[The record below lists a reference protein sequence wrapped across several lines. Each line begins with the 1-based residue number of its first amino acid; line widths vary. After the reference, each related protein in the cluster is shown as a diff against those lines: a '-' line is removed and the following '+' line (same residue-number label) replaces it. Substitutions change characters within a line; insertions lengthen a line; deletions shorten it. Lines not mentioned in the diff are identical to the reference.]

1 MRSGQEGRERERGRK
16 RERESEREKVRERE
30 RERRAYQLI
39 SRPDCLCFLGEGLL
53 ARYGGKSLGAS
64 IGYIAFNVGIGSL
77 FGGVKVLFFIIMLKT
92 YAGNFKKAI
101 SVVLTAYGLAAF
113 FGPLSSWAS
122 IVSTPGGAAET
133 VSFYYFCGAA
143 CVAIGIAIL
152 FGWDVA
158 VEAHSKRALPEEEGG
173 ESSE

>member
-1 MRSGQEGRERERGRK
+1 M
-16 RERESEREKVRERE
+16 
-30 RERRAYQLI
+30 
-39 SRPDCLCFLGEGLL
+39 L
-53 ARYGGKSLGAS
+53 ARYGGTSLGAS
-64 IGYIAFNVGIGSL
+64 FGYIAFNVVIGSL
-77 FGGVKVLFFIIMLKT
+77 FGGVKVLFFIRMLQT

-122 IVSTPGGAAET
+122 IVSTPGGTAET
-133 VSFYYFCGAA
+133 VSIYYFCGAA

-152 FGWDVA
+152 FGWDIA
-158 VEAHSKRALPEEEGG
+158 VEAHSNKRAEPEEEGG